1 MAVKILIKRT
11 VSKNKV
17 EKMKPLF
24 VEMRALAMRQQGYI
38 SGETLKSLE
47 TPETF
52 LVVSTWMSPAH
63 WEKWMLN
70 TERDK
75 IQKQMDALL
84 EGKTEYDLFHLGIDD
99 KDVTGDKPFL

>member
-24 VEMRALAMRQQGYI
+24 VEMRTLAMRQQGYI

-47 TPETF
+47 RSETF
-52 LVVSTWMSPAH
+52 MVISTWLSPTH
-63 WEKWMLN
+63 WEKWMLSL
-70 TERDK
+70 ERNK
-75 IQKQMDALL
+75 IQQQMDPLL
-84 EGKTEYDLFHLGIDD
+84 EGKTEYELFHLGIDD
-99 KDVTGDKPFL
+99 KDVTADQKFI